1 MKNNQF
7 RAYLD
12 KYIKKR
18 YQNTIVLTLDKDS
31 NTRICYLYTQLT
43 GDCIGSLIL
52 YFTNEYV
59 NISYSKNNDRVCKLT
74 NQRASKQFD
83 YCELKQAIIFLDE
96 AVNYFIE
103 GGRYAKN

>member
-12 KYIKKR
+12 KYIKLR
-18 YQNTIVLTLDKDS
+18 YQNTRVLTLDKDS

-43 GDCIGSLIL
+43 GDCIGSIKL

-59 NISYSKNNDRVCKLT
+59 NISYSKNRLKVCT
-74 NQRASKQFD
+74 IVNQKATKQFD
-83 YCELKQAIIFLDE
+83 YCNLKEAILFLDK
-96 AVNYFIE
+96 AVEYFIE
-103 GGRYAKN
+103 KKED